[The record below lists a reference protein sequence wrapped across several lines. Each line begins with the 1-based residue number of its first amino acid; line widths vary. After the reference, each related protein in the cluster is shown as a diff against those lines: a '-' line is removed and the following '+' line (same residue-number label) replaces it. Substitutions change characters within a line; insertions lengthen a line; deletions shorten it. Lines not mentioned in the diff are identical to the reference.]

1 MYEFQI
7 PLIHIKIFILL
18 LHLPQKHP
26 FLVIDKCVKLIL
38 FQGRLDLSKPIVMGH
53 SFGGATAMY
62 ALATDPR
69 FEYAF

>member
-18 LHLPQKHP
+18 LHLLKHP
-26 FLVIDKCVKLIL
+26 FLMIDKCLKPIL